1 MSSTPSPPRLRDELR
16 DTERRA
22 LEDAAPVPRPRTR
35 RIVLTIA
42 LALLVPAVLVLGY
55 GLVRRH
61 LLHPRVDATI
71 ERSDMMVQAG
81 EKIQINVINACGAD
95 GVARRFTEY
104 LRARRFDV
112 AEVQT
117 AQRPE
122 SRSAVVDHVG
132 DTVSARKVAYA
143 LGIPQE
149 RVRTEL
155 DSTLY
160 LRASV
165 VIGADYQTLRP
176 MQ

>member
-1 MSSTPSPPRLRDELR
+1 MSSTPPRRLRDELK
-16 DTERRA
+16 DQEQ
-22 LEDAAPVPRPRTR
+22 LPPEPDAPAERPRTR
-35 RIVLTIA
+35 RITLTVV
-42 LALLVPAVLVLGY
+42 LALLIPAVIVLGY
-55 GLVRRH
+55 SLVRQH
-61 LLHPRVDATI
+61 LIRPRVDATI

-81 EKIQINVINACGAD
+81 EKIQINVVNACGAD

-112 AEVQT
+112 AEIQT
-117 AQRPE
+117 AKHPE
-122 SRSAVVDHVG
+122 NRSYVIDHVG

-143 LGIPQE
+143 LGIPQQQ
-149 RVRTEL
+149 VRTAI

-165 VIGADYQTLRP
+165 VIGADYRTLRP